1 MALTTAT
8 KNDATADPD
17 LSPKITL
24 LLHFSALFTLPPPRA
39 RIAWCGFTL
48 IRKVLSVEDDRSGA
62 AAGARTLEIVKQCS
76 VETRVFCRGILPS
89 GSVFRVVQ

>member
-24 LLHFSALFTLPPPRA
+24 LLHFFCSLHTSPPA